1 MKYTIISLFILL
13 ISCKN
18 AVSKSNN
25 FVSNKTSNKVKTP
38 QFKEIKSDTLTVNN
52 SKFTIKQFKEEN
64 LSFSLVILNEKFD
77 TIYKHNDL
85 IDEYKIIDFNGD
97 EYQDI
102 ELDYISN
109 MPGIIDVLIF
119 DKKKN
124 KFLIVDN
131 LQDFPSPQK
140 INKTNYFYSYHRSGC
155 ADYNWDSDLFYISNY
170 KCFKIGNI
178 SGRGCGYEKRN
189 GIFINKIVNEKEVEI
204 NWIKRDSGYYED
216 KWKFIEEYWAK
227 NYLKFIK

>member
-1 MKYTIISLFILL
+1 MKYSIISVFFLL
-13 ISCKN
+13 ISCKH
-18 AVSKSNN
+18 AISKSNS
-25 FVSNKTSNKVKTP
+25 FVSNKTSNKVKT
-38 QFKEIKSDTLTVNN
+38 QFKEIKSDILPVNN
-52 SKFTIKQFKEEN
+52 LKFTIKQFKEEN
-64 LSFSLVILNEKFD
+64 LSFSLIILNEKFD
-77 TIYKHNDL
+77 TIYKHNDF

-97 EYQDI
+97 GYQDI

-109 MPGIIDVLIF
+109 IPGIIDVLIF
-119 DKKKN
+119 DKKK
-124 KFLIVDN
+124 KFFFIIDN

-178 SGRGCGYEKRN
+178 SGRGCGYEERN

-204 NWIKRDSGYYED
+204 NWIKRDSGYYND
-216 KWKFIEEYWAK
+216 KWEFIEKYWTK
-227 NYLKFIK
+227 NYLKFTK